1 MRLTGNMKHKKHE
14 MREEGVDPEK
24 CRREKILWLKNGDY
38 VEFTMNDWERLKAG
52 HVKL

>member
-1 MRLTGNMKHKKHE
+1 MRLTGNMKHQKLE

-24 CRREKILWLKNGDY
+24 CQTEKILWLKNGDY
-38 VEFTMNDWERLKAG
+38 IEFTKEDWEGLKAG